1 MLSMDIHLQRDR
13 FELVGRLQANAGET
27 IAILGPNG
35 AGKTTLIEILAGL
48 LRIDSG
54 TVSYEGEIFDDG
66 VATFVPPNGRRI
78 GMVFQDTLLLP
89 HLSSLRNVAFPL
101 RARGITR
108 SVAEQKAIGML
119 DHVRA
124 GHLSVRRSRQLSGGE
139 AQRVSLARALVVEPR
154 ILLLDEPTAALDIA
168 SKGEVR
174 SMLGSVLS
182 EFDGTAR
189 LVTHDPVDALTL
201 ADRIVVMEDGAI
213 TQVGSPDE
221 IRDAPKTPY
230 AAELVCL
237 NLFRGQLRVVEP
249 GVGQIETGR
258 GDVVVAIGADRTAG
272 EVSGLLHPSDVSIHL
287 NEPEGSPRNVVRGQI
302 SSIDLGGDRARVRIA
317 SRPELVAEVTL
328 GSLSRLGLHPG
339 QTVWASFKAVE
350 VRVVSV

>member
-1 MLSMDIHLQRDR
+1 
-13 FELVGRLQANAGET
+13 
-27 IAILGPNG
+27 
-35 AGKTTLIEILAGL
+35 
-48 LRIDSG
+48 
-54 TVSYEGEIFDDG
+54 VSFEGEIFDDG
-66 VATFVPPNGRRI
+66 MATFVPPTDRPI
-78 GMVFQDTLLLP
+78 GMVFQDKLLFP
-89 HLSSLRNVAFPL
+89 HLSASRNVAFPL
-101 RARGITR
+101 RARGIAR
-108 SVAEQKAIGML
+108 SVADRKATEMLEQL
-119 DHVRA
+119 SA
-124 GHLSVRRSRQLSGGE
+124 GHLADRRPRQLSGGE
-139 AQRVSLARALVVEPR
+139 AQRVSLARALVADPK
-154 ILLLDEPTAALDIA
+154 ILLLDEPTAALDVA
-168 SKGEVR
+168 SKGDVR
-174 SMLGSVLS
+174 STLGSVLS
-182 EFDGTAR
+182 EFDGTAV

-201 ADRIVVMEDGAI
+201 ADRIIVMEDGAI

-350 VRVVSV
+350 VRVVSA

>member
-1 MLSMDIHLQRDR
+1 MLSIDVRLRRDR
-13 FELVGRLQANAGET
+13 FELVGCLEVSPGET

-35 AGKTTLIEILAGL
+35 AGKTTLVEILAGL

-54 TVSYEGEIFDDG
+54 TLSFEGEMFDDG
-66 VATFVPPNGRRI
+66 TTTFVPPNGRPI
-78 GMVFQDTLLLP
+78 GMVFQDTLLFP
-89 HLSSLRNVAFPL
+89 HLSVSRNVAFPL
-101 RARGITR
+101 RARGIAR
-108 SVAEQKAIGML
+108 STAEQAAMGIL
-119 DHVRA
+119 DHLGA
-124 GHLSVRRSRQLSGGE
+124 AHLSDRRPRQLSGGE
-139 AQRVSLARALVVEPR
+139 AQRVSLARALVAEPK
-154 ILLLDEPTAALDIA
+154 ILLLDEPTASLDVA

-174 SMLGSVLS
+174 STLGSVLS
-182 EFDGTAR
+182 EFDGTAL
-189 LVTHDPVDALTL
+189 LVSHDPVDALTL

-230 AAELVCL
+230 AAELVGL
-237 NLFRGQLRVVEP
+237 NLFRGQLRVLEP

-258 GDVVVAIGADRTAG
+258 GDVVVAIGADRSGG
-272 EVSGLLHPSDVSIHL
+272 EVLGLLHPSDVSIHL
-287 NEPEGSPRNVVRGQI
+287 NEPEGSPRNVVRGPI

-317 SRPELVAEVTL
+317 STPELVAEVTL

-350 VRVVSV
+350 VRVVSA